1 MVSSLKKEILELLEK
16 DIEFRYAIAGYLG
29 LTEILKKLDALA
41 EGQNKL
47 WENQN
52 RLWEEIKSLREG
64 QNKLWEEVKALR
76 EGQNKLWEE
85 VKSLREGQ
93 NRLWENQNKLWE
105 SQQKL
110 WEEVKALREGQNKLW
125 RNFRELGRAVGMTLD
140 HYTAA
145 FLEEYLEREGY
156 PEEKVHI
163 SVNTKFMING
173 REIEVDIFNRDPLI
187 VGEVTTYIRDE
198 NEAKNEVEK
207 LLKKKEAIES
217 IYKRR
222 ADMVILAVANIEP
235 HTSNLLKEMA
245 KRENIKLILGREI
258 KEYI

>member
-1 MVSSLKKEILELLEK
+1 
-16 DIEFRYAIAGYLG
+16 
-29 LTEILKKLDALA
+29 
-41 EGQNKL
+41 
-47 WENQN
+47 
-52 RLWEEIKSLREG
+52 
-64 QNKLWEEVKALR
+64 
-76 EGQNKLWEE
+76 
-85 VKSLREGQ
+85 
-93 NRLWENQNKLWE
+93 
-105 SQQKL
+105 
-110 WEEVKALREGQNKLW
+110 W